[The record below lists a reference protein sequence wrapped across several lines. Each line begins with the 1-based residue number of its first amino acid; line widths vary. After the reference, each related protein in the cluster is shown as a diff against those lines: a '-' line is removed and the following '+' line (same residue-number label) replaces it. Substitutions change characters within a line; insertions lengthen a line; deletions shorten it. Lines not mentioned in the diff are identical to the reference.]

1 MAEIIPLRPGARAA
15 RSAPPSEG
23 AQILFFLGVRYCRF
37 EEPEQPQR
45 EKPRRAKPRGEADG
59 AKKRRRGARA

>member
-1 MAEIIPLRPGARAA
+1 MAEIIPLRPGAREA

-23 AQILFFLGVRYCRF
+23 AQILFFLGVRYYRL

-45 EKPRRAKPRGEADG
+45 VKSRRAKARGETDG
-59 AKKRRRGARA
+59 AKKRCRGARA

>member
-1 MAEIIPLRPGARAA
+1 MAEIIPLRPGARAS

-23 AQILFFLGVRYCRF
+23 AQILFFLGVRYYRL

-45 EKPRRAKPRGEADG
+45 GKTRRAKSRGEAEG
-59 AKKRRRGARA
+59 AKKRRRSVRA

>member
-1 MAEIIPLRPGARAA
+1 MADIIPLRPGARAA

-23 AQILFFLGVRYCRF
+23 AQILFFLGVRYCRV

-45 EKPRRAKPRGEADG
+45 GKARRAKTPREAEG
-59 AKKRRRGARA
+59 ARKRGRGARA

>member
-1 MAEIIPLRPGARAA
+1 MADIIPLRSGARAA
-15 RSAPPSEG
+15 RSAPPAEG
-23 AQILFFLGVRYCRF
+23 AQILFFLGVRYCRL

-45 EKPRRAKPRGEADG
+45 VKPRRAKARGEAEG